1 MDKKRINK
9 KIYFAVI
16 IIMAVLAFLNINANA
31 STIQTK
37 DIENISNKAYEQ
49 FKKGIETNTII
60 ENNNKTLIGHHPI
73 TGGVLFKTDWIDY
86 FRINA
91 NGKAWKE

>member
-1 MDKKRINK
+1 MDKKKINK

-37 DIENISNKAYEQ
+37 DIENISNKS
-49 FKKGIETNTII
+49 I
-60 ENNNKTLIGHHPI
+60 
-73 TGGVLFKTDWIDY
+73 
-86 FRINA
+86 
-91 NGKAWKE
+91 